1 MATADVKNDSDMS
14 KAPSYDPGLDARHVA
29 VDAYMSSH
37 LVEREHDEDYTK
49 LEKIRQYSLE
59 AGLPDMAVSRLQAKM
74 LMLFVRMSRS
84 RHVLEIGTLGG
95 YSAAWLASAGKDVK
109 VTSIELNPDYA
120 ALAKANI
127 ATADLSQ
134 RIRVITGAA
143 LDVLPTL
150 LEEVRDGSRPKF
162 DFVFIDANKQDNLA
176 YFKLALELTTPSA
189 TIVVDN
195 VVRDGKVASFDEA
208 EKDDRVKGVRQ
219 LVEYIGS
226 SQAVDASVL
235 QTVGEKGYD
244 GFLLAVKK

>member
-1 MATADVKNDSDMS
+1 MEA
-14 KAPSYDPGLDARHVA
+14 LHVA

-37 LVEREHDEDYTK
+37 LLRRYHDEDYSK
-49 LEKIRQYSLE
+49 LEKIRQDSLE
-59 AGLPDMAVSRLQAKM
+59 ACLPGMAVSPLQAKM

-84 RHVLEIGTLGG
+84 MHILEIGTLGG

-120 ALAKANI
+120 MLAKANI
-127 ATADLSQ
+127 ANADLSQ
-134 RIRVITGAA
+134 RIRVLTGAA
-143 LDVLPTL
+143 LDILPNL
-150 LEEVRDGSRPKF
+150 LDEVKDGSRPHF

-176 YFKLALELTTPSA
+176 YFKLALDLTGPFA

-195 VVRDGKVASFDEA
+195 VVRNGKVASFDEA

-219 LVEYIGS
+219 LVEHLGT

-244 GFLLAVKK
+244 GFRLAVKK